1 VSDAGTERF
10 GVIGAGAAASLAS
23 RLVTL
28 GAGFLFTLL
37 AVRLLP
43 LGEYGVLASGLSVI
57 GIGGAVAVLGL
68 GPAVVRE
75 VAASKARGSDADVL
89 RLASA
94 SLSTLAIMGL
104 VASAGLAWLLFST
117 NETIPRDVSLALSV
131 GLSLLLFARA
141 VTGITASF
149 ARAVGKMR
157 LYALVS
163 PMMSVF
169 QLLAVAMLW
178 ILGLRSLEALAI
190 ALGLGG
196 VVVIVTG
203 GVLIQQRIIGRS
215 GWLRLSAR
223 QAWKLVVIAGP
234 YALAGATLKIIGNL
248 DVLILSLTRTSAEV
262 GLYQP
267 ALRITTA
274 FVTFIP
280 PLILTG
286 FVPLATS
293 LYVLGSIEEFKLL
306 YRRTTKVIIVLS
318 APFFVLLAGAPDTLL
333 SILLGSRF
341 AASADVVRVL
351 LTGYAVN
358 TIFGVNTAALIASEA
373 RREIAKVYISSIL
386 LMGALSALLIPRFG
400 AVGAAWTTA
409 AAMAFMNI
417 YVGYVLKSRTG
428 SHPFHRDIVVIVLTL
443 LLPVSVTCLVA
454 MNTSH
459 ATLRI
464 IMGIGVTLAWWGG
477 LLLFRLIKVSE
488 MKTLVPARWLRSRS

>member
-1 VSDAGTERF
+1 VSDADTERF
-10 GVIGAGAAASLAS
+10 GLIGAGAAASLAS
-23 RLVTL
+23 KLVTL
-28 GAGFLFTLL
+28 GAAFLFTLL

-57 GIGGAVAVLGL
+57 GIGSAVAVLGI

-89 RLASA
+89 RLVSG

-104 VASAGLAWLLFST
+104 VASAGLTWLIFST
-117 NETIPRDVSLALSV
+117 NEAAPRDVSLALSV
-131 GLSLLLFARA
+131 GLSLLLLARA
-141 VTGITASF
+141 AAGLTASF
-149 ARAVGKMR
+149 ARAIGMMQ
-157 LYALVS
+157 LYALIS
-163 PMMSVF
+163 PMTSVF
-169 QLLAVAMLW
+169 QLLAVSILFV
-178 ILGLRSLEALAI
+178 LGLRSLAALAL
-190 ALGLGG
+190 AFGFGG

-203 GVLIQQRIIGRS
+203 GVLIRQRIVGRS

-223 QAWKLVVIAGP
+223 QAWRLVVLAGP
-234 YALAGATLKIIGNL
+234 YALAGAAIQIIGNL
-248 DVLILSLTRTSAEV
+248 DVLVLSLTRTSAEV

-280 PLILTG
+280 PLTITG

-293 LYVLGSIEEFKLL
+293 LYVRGSTEEFKLL
-306 YRRTTKVIIVLS
+306 YRRTTKLIIVLGG
-318 APFFVLLAGAPDTLL
+318 PLFVLLAGAPGTVL
-333 SILLGSRF
+333 SILLGARF

-358 TIFGVNTAALIASEA
+358 TIFGVNTAALIASGA
-373 RREIAKVYISSIL
+373 RRELAKVYGSSML

-409 AAMAFMNI
+409 AAIAFMNA

-428 SHPFHRDIVVIVLTL
+428 SHPFHKDIVVTMLTL
-443 LLPVSVTCLVA
+443 SLPISVTCLVA
-454 MNTSH
+454 INTSD
-459 ATLRI
+459 AMLRVI
-464 IMGIGVTLAWWGG
+464 AGVGVTLAWWGG
-477 LLLFRLIKVSE
+477 LLLFRIIKVSE
-488 MKTLVPARWLRSRS
+488 IKTFMPARWLRSRS